1 VKTYLEEYKSK
12 LITVDDAA
20 KMVKSDQLVHYG
32 EFAMTSPYFDE
43 ALAKRTEELT
53 NVTVRTCSCLFPPQI
68 ILADPEGKHFAL
80 HDSFFSPVTRYL
92 ADHNFAV
99 YYLPTIYSEIID
111 YYKSGTISVDLSVI
125 RVGPMDKHGYF
136 NYGPSNSGTS
146 DVASLSKILI
156 VEINDKAPRCLG
168 GKMESIHISDVD
180 FIIEG
185 PNTPLVQLPEVTAN
199 EAEIAIANLVMAQIE
214 DGACL
219 QLGIGGMPNT
229 IGKLIADSDL
239 KDLGVHTEM
248 LNDSMVDMFEAGRI
262 TGKRKN
268 IDQRKMV
275 YTFAMGSN
283 RLYEFLD
290 NNPACA
296 SYPCDYTNDA
306 NIISLNDKVVTVN
319 SCVEADL
326 FGQINSE
333 SMGTRQ
339 ISGTGGQ
346 LDFLM
351 AGYKSK
357 GGKSFLCMTSTKAN
371 KKGELQSR
379 IQPTISPGSS
389 VSIHRGLVNYLVTE
403 YGIVKLKGL
412 STWQRAEAM
421 ISIAHPQFRDNL
433 VKSAQETGIWRKSNR
448 IT

>member
-1 VKTYLEEYKSK
+1 
-12 LITVDDAA
+12 
-20 KMVKSDQLVHYG
+20 
-32 EFAMTSPYFDE
+32 
-43 ALAKRTEELT
+43 
-53 NVTVRTCSCLFPPQI
+53 
-68 ILADPEGKHFAL
+68 
-80 HDSFFSPVTRYL
+80 
-92 ADHNFAV
+92 
-99 YYLPTIYSEIID
+99 
-111 YYKSGTISVDLSVI
+111 
-125 RVGPMDKHGYF
+125 
-136 NYGPSNSGTS
+136 
-146 DVASLSKILI
+146 
-156 VEINDKAPRCLG
+156 
-168 GKMESIHISDVD
+168 
-180 FIIEG
+180 
-185 PNTPLVQLPEVTAN
+185 VQLPEIEAS
-199 EAEIAIANLVMAQIE
+199 EAEIAIAKLVTAQIE

-248 LNDSMVDMFEAGRI
+248 LNDAMVDMFEAGRI

-268 IDQRKMV
+268 IDHRKMV

-283 RLYEFLD
+283 KLYEFLD
-290 NNPACA
+290 DNPACA
-296 SYPCDYTNDA
+296 SYPCDYTNDV

-357 GGKSFLCMTSTKAN
+357 GGKSFLCMTSTKEN

-379 IQPTISPGSS
+379 IQPTISPGGS
-389 VSIHRGLVNYLVTE
+389 VSIHRGLVNYLATE

-412 STWQRAEAM
+412 SSWQRAEAL
-421 ISIAHPQFRDNL
+421 ISIAHPMFRDDL
-433 VKSAQETGIWRKSNR
+433 VKSAQEMGIWRKSNK